1 MNACYAILSIENSE
15 QIYFSQQQ
23 QKKKQ
28 KKNHYDRIYM
38 VQDNH
43 RWSMISIILL
53 PYL

>member
-1 MNACYAILSIENSE
+1 MQNLALKILNKNI
-15 QIYFSQQQ
+15 F
-23 QKKKQ
+23 QKKKKKKK